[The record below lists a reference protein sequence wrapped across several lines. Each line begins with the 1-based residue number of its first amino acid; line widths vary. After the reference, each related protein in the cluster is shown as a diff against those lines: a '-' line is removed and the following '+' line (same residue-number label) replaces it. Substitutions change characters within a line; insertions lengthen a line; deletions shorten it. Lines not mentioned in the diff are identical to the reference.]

1 MRIKFDGSLFTP
13 EDMDAL
19 CVSLKKDGIL
29 LEPEQQNLSKQK
41 GLPELLE
48 EVPAWIAAL
57 ENELLPV
64 LIPSLVSYFLSH
76 KKNDDA
82 PIICIEYTESRKR
95 KKIVIPVDQPLNIEL
110 PFSPDLAIRI
120 DVKKS
125 TPSVPEQGT
134 EEHD

>member
-1 MRIKFDGSLFTP
+1 MRIKFDGTLFTQ
-13 EDMDAL
+13 EDMDEL
-19 CVSLKKDGIL
+19 CASLSEDGIL

-48 EVPAWIAAL
+48 EAPAWIAAL

-82 PIICIEYTESRKR
+82 PIICMEYTESRKR
-95 KKIVIPVDQPLNIEL
+95 KKIVIPVDQPLNIEF
-110 PFSPDLAIRI
+110 PFSPDLTIRI
-120 DVKKS
+120 DVRKS
-125 TPSVPEQGT
+125 TPPDPKQDT
-134 EEHD
+134 EAHD